1 MRKQHLASLIYKAD
15 DVDYRYNRQRGW
27 RENRQAGEP
36 ARLIR
41 NGLPTQRAA
50 SALNPISPGTIE
62 DLIDQLQDEYTIIIV
77 THTVQ

>member
-1 MRKQHLASLIYKAD
+1 MRKQHLASLIHSAD

-41 NGLPTQRAA
+41 NGLPTPRAA

-62 DLIDQLQDEYTIIIV
+62 DLIDQLQNEYTIIIV
-77 THTVQ
+77 THTMQ